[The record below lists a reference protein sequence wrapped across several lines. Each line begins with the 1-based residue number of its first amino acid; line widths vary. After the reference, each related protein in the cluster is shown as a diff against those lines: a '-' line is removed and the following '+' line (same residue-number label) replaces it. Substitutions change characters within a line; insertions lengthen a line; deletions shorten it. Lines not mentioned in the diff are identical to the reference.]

1 MSVSGPSSVRYA
13 LVLSFGYV
21 AVTAVYIWLSSL
33 LAAGAS
39 HSVSEMLSIETRKGL
54 SFVGVTGAL
63 LFLGALWVARR
74 LQRDAALLS
83 RQERALVANEGRV
96 VAGLM
101 AASVAHDANNV
112 LAVVLGELDELRRT
126 LGRDDSGA
134 VRRVETAAQKLV
146 ALNRRLLDTAREG
159 TPGDRSLVDLA
170 GAAHEVVAT
179 SRAHAVM
186 RGCRVSV
193 LAEGRHLVLA
203 PVVVVQRIIGNLLLN
218 AAEATAGRGR
228 VEVRIRR
235 EGDEAVIEVHDDGH
249 GVPAAQREQL
259 FDALQSTKTGG
270 SGLGL
275 FSVRACAQTLDGE
288 VEVGDSELGGAL
300 FRVRLPVAPG

>member
-13 LVLSFGYV
+13 LLLACGYV

-39 HSVSEMLSIETRKGL
+39 HSVSEMLAIETRKGL

-63 LFLGALWVARR
+63 LFFGALWVTRR
-74 LQRDAALLS
+74 LQRDAAILS

-101 AASVAHDANNV
+101 AASVAQDANNV
-112 LAVVLGELDELRRT
+112 LAVVLGELDELRRS
-126 LGRDDSGA
+126 LGRDDGA
-134 VRRVETAAQKLV
+134 VRRLETAAQKLV

-170 GAAHEVVAT
+170 AAAHEVVAT
-179 SRAHAVM
+179 SRAHSAM

-193 LAEGRHLVLA
+193 LAEGSQSVLA

-235 EGDEAVIEVHDDGH
+235 EGDEAVIEVHDDGP
-249 GVPAAQREQL
+249 GVPAPQREQL
-259 FDALQSTKTGG
+259 FGALQSTKALG

-275 FSVRACAQTLDGE
+275 FSVHACAQTLDGE

-300 FRVRLPVAPG
+300 FRVRLPVGPG